1 MVFCR
6 SDCGGEVGGGG
17 GGMVAGLVMPC
28 SDVGAFPAASSTESI
43 QLTFCYV
50 FFLQILELT
59 TDLGTMTNT
68 QEAPSDQPGPLPSVS
83 NCKYRVVVRLN

>member
-28 SDVGAFPAASSTESI
+28 SDVGAFAAASSTERI
-43 QLTFCYV
+43 Q
-50 FFLQILELT
+50 
-59 TDLGTMTNT
+59 
-68 QEAPSDQPGPLPSVS
+68 
-83 NCKYRVVVRLN
+83 